1 MRTGLRAQ
9 TPDFTVFVSK
19 DPTPTIRFGFVI
31 SKTVGTAVR
40 RNRIK
45 RQLRS
50 IAFNLL
56 PKLNSKDFVIRV
68 NPSAAKSKF
77 ENLNHSM
84 QIGLAGEMR

>member
-19 DPTPTIRFGFVI
+19 EPTPTTRFGFVI

-68 NPSAAKSKF
+68 NPSAANSKF

-84 QIGLAGEMR
+84 QKGLAGEMR